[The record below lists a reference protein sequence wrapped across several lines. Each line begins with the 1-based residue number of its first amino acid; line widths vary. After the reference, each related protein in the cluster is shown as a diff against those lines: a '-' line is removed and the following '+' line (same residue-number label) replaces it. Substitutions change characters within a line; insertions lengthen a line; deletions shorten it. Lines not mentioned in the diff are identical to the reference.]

1 MLNKVLL
8 NGRITKDPEVKS
20 TTSGLYV
27 CQFSVAVTR
36 DYKNSNGEYDSD
48 FINCVAWRS
57 TAEYLGNYVV
67 KGDLLAVVGTLQ
79 IRSYKDQNGQTR
91 NVTEV
96 IVESVNNLSP
106 KKKEETKFVD
116 LTSQPSNSNDDDLP
130 F

>member
-36 DYKNSNGEYDSD
+36 DYKNSNGEYDAD
-48 FINCVAWRS
+48 FINCVAWRG

-79 IRSYKDQNGQTR
+79 TRSYKDQNGQNR

-116 LTSQPSNSNDDDLP
+116 LASQPSNTNDDDLP